1 MKIDPKSR
9 PVQITVALMIVL
21 PTVYLGLGYVIASQ
35 AIAAKP
41 GCYVWEDNHPDSWTS
56 FDDWESFGTG
66 EVAEVRVPIR
76 QNFDSSPY
84 HMDSYENASFPPR
97 GDHQS
102 ITLRGWYVEVDP
114 EAPVVILTH
123 GMPSNGNCKPEMLLM
138 QAFLAEGGINS
149 LSFSLRN
156 YGYSDQV
163 SDYIAVGQV
172 EYVDILGAYDWLI
185 DSKGYQA
192 GEVGLVG
199 ISLGGTAAFAFEDEP
214 GIAAMWLDSAVLD
227 FPLVV
232 RNELGRMGFP
242 AFLGGAAITVGGWMA
257 GADLDGRN
265 PIHAADAAG
274 DRPVF
279 LTHGLEDT
287 RVSVEHAERFE
298 ERMIQNGGNV
308 ETWYV
313 EDSAH
318 VDAMWSDSEEYEN
331 RLTSFFHDAFGMN
344 GS

>member
-1 MKIDPKSR
+1 
-9 PVQITVALMIVL
+9 
-21 PTVYLGLGYVIASQ
+21 
-35 AIAAKP
+35 
-41 GCYVWEDNHPDSWTS
+41 
-56 FDDWESFGTG
+56 
-66 EVAEVRVPIR
+66 
-76 QNFDSSPY
+76 
-84 HMDSYENASFPPR
+84 MDSYENASFPPR
-97 GDHQS
+97 GDVQS

-156 YGYSDQV
+156 YGHSDHV

-274 DRPVF
+274 ERPVF

-298 ERMIQNGGNV
+298 ERMIENGGNV

-313 EDSAH
+313 EDRAH
-318 VDAMWSDSEEYEN
+318 VDAMWSDSEI
-331 RLTSFFHDAFGMN
+331 RKPPHFIFHDAFGMIVVN
-344 GS
+344 DGTIFLPSYISKESCHLTPFSRAWLGKQ

>member
-66 EVAEVRVPIR
+66 EVAEERVAIR
-76 QNFDSSPY
+76 QNFDATPY
-84 HMDSYENASFPPR
+84 QMDSYENASFPPR
-97 GDHQS
+97 GGDQS

-156 YGYSDQV
+156 YGHSDQV

-287 RVSVEHAERFE
+287 RVSVEHSERFE
-298 ERMIQNGGNV
+298 ERMIENGGNV

-313 EDSAH
+313 EDRAH
-318 VDAMWSDSEEYEN
+318 VDAMWSDSEEYED
-331 RLTSFFHDAFGMN
+331 RLTSFFQDAFGMD
-344 GS
+344 SS